1 MSNQLNKTKTLILNR
16 GSGEELRQEIR
27 EYFDQTF
34 TINEKLYELLADEAA
49 FYLRPD
55 PLRHPLIFYLG
66 HTAVF
71 FINKFNI
78 AGISHQRINPEYESM
93 FAVGVDEMSWDD
105 LNEAHYDWPPVAQV
119 LEYRALVRQHVEAL
133 IDSLPDRKSVV

>member
-1 MSNQLNKTKTLILNR
+1 MTKTKTIILNQ

-27 EYFDQTF
+27 EYFDKTY
-34 TINEKLYELLADEAA
+34 TIYEKLYELLADEAA

-71 FINKFNI
+71 FINKLII
-78 AGISHQRINPEYESM
+78 AGLIQNRINPKFESM

-105 LNEAHYDWPPVAQV
+105 LNEANYDWPPAAEVF
-119 LEYRALVRQHVEAL
+119 EYR
-133 IDSLPDRKSVV
+133 DRKSVV